1 MACHRDRLRL
11 ILYGKQTHLPEE
23 IFEGKRVC
31 SSLPRRS
38 IGRIPNA
45 ARRYRADLS
54 GACWTLPPAS
64 LDFKAAI
71 CCSVTSIRKKRG

>member
-31 SSLPRRS
+31 PSLPRRS

-54 GACWTLPPAS
+54 GAC
-64 LDFKAAI
+64 
-71 CCSVTSIRKKRG
+71 